1 MSSDNT
7 PYTLITDCLN
17 EVISKSQIP
26 SEKKKEIPEGT
37 VKNNLLFNVNVK
49 LPIGTTHVLHTI
61 LKDT

>member
-17 EVISKSQIP
+17 EVISKSQIVR
-26 SEKKKEIPEGT
+26 KKKEIPEGT

-49 LPIGTTHVLHTI
+49 LPIGTTHILHTI